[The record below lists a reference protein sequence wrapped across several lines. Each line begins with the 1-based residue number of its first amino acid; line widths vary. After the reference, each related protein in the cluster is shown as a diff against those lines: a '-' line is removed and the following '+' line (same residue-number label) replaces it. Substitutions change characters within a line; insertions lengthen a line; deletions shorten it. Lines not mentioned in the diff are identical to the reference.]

1 MRLTQMSE
9 VGATFPS
16 SRLHSHSFAGDE
28 PDGVWTLVPCL
39 DADEG
44 EDEFNDDEDDEFDD
58 DEDEEF
64 DADFDDDLD
73 DDLDGDDDLDDDDEL
88 DSHDDGNDF

>member
-1 MRLTQMSE
+1 MRLTQMIE
-9 VGATFPS
+9 IGTTFPS
-16 SRLHSHSFAGDE
+16 PESHSDSIAGDE

-64 DADFDDDLD
+64 DAEFDDDLD
-73 DDLDGDDDLDDDDEL
+73 DDDDLGDDDEL
-88 DSHDDGNDF
+88 DDHDNGDDF